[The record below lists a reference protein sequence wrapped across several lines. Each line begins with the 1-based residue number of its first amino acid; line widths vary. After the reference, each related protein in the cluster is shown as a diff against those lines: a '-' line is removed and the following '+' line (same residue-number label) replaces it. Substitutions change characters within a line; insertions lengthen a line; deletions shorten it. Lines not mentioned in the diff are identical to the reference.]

1 MADLPLAGPRAD
13 NARGI
18 AFLIAGIALF
28 SVQDV
33 ILKGLSG
40 DYPLHQAMVLR
51 SLTAFP
57 LLLILV
63 AAEGGLRRLLAPGW
77 PAMVGRGGIMFVA
90 YTAYYLALAGL
101 PIATTVALYFS
112 APLFITLLSVL
123 VLGERVGPR
132 RWAAVVAGFGGVVVM
147 LRPGT
152 SLFDWAAVLPVLSGA
167 AYGASMIWARRLGGA
182 HGAAAQAFWGN
193 AVFLALA
200 LALAAVFGTGRFAA
214 EAHPSLAFL
223 LRGWAWPDAT
233 DLGLMLTCG
242 VIAAGGL
249 TLLTQAYRISPANLV
264 APFEYTAL
272 LWGVVYGWAIW
283 RDWPDATG
291 WAGIAII
298 VGAGLYVLYR
308 EGRAARP

>member
-1 MADLPLAGPRAD
+1 MADLPLSVPQAPG
-13 NARGI
+13 ARGVP
-18 AFLIAGIALF
+18 FLILGIAVF

-57 LLLILV
+57 LLLALV
-63 AAEGGLRRLLAPGW
+63 WAQGGLRSLAAPGW
-77 PAMVGRGGIMFVA
+77 PLMVVRGLTMFAA
-90 YTAYYLALAGL
+90 YTSYYLALAGL

-123 VLGERVGPR
+123 VLGEKVGPR
-132 RWAAVVAGFGGVVVM
+132 RWAAVTAGFAGVVVM

-152 SLFDWAAVLPVLSGA
+152 ELFDWAALLAVFSGA
-167 AYGASMIWARRLGGA
+167 AYGGSMVWARRLGLR

-200 LALAAVFGTGRFAA
+200 LALAAVYGNGAFAGD
-214 EAHPSLAFL
+214 AHPSLAFL
-223 LRGWAWPDAT
+223 TRGWAMPTAADT
-233 DLGLMLTCG
+233 GLMMACG
-242 VIAAGGL
+242 VIAALGL
-249 TLLTQAYRISPANLV
+249 TLLTQAYRMSPANVV

-272 LWGVVYGWAIW
+272 LWGVLYGWLVW
-283 RDWPDATG
+283 RDWPDLIG
-291 WAGIAII
+291 WTGIAII
-298 VGAGLYVLYR
+298 VGSGLYVLYR
-308 EGRAARP
+308 EGRAAQ